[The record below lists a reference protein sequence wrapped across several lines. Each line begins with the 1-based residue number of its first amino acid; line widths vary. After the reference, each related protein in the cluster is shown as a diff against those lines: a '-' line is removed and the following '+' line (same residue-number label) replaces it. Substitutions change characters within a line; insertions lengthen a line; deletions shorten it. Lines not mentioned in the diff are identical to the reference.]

1 MPYKYPTL
9 KYCSFFFQIFN
20 AQIGGWALAYR
31 AVVSRPLEFYL
42 ENRDRFTSHNELM
55 GFSSGKE
62 KEGCNEKPLYESTDV
77 MTFHNLV
84 THDGAGQFG
93 QTIMKGGR
101 K

>member
-1 MPYKYPTL
+1 M
-9 KYCSFFFQIFN
+9 
-20 AQIGGWALAYR
+20 AYR

-93 QTIMKGGR
+93 QIIIRVGGNNGNVFF
-101 K
+101 

>member
-1 MPYKYPTL
+1 M
-9 KYCSFFFQIFN
+9 
-20 AQIGGWALAYR
+20 AYR

-42 ENRDRFTSHNELM
+42 DNRDRFTSHNEQM

-62 KEGCNEKPLYESTDV
+62 GSNEKPLYESTDV